1 MAIKIFC
8 SYAHEDEALL
18 NKLRVQLRPLERE
31 GLIELWHDRDISAGT
46 EWEHEI
52 DAHLDTADIVLLL
65 VSPDFM
71 NSNYCYG
78 IEMKQA
84 IDRHNAGEARVIPIL
99 LRPTD
104 WQGAPFDKLQALPT
118 NAEPTTCWRN
128 RDKAFLDVE
137 QGIRKDIQQQLLC
150 LAFARSESGG
160 QPSRSG
166 NADGYQRCGFAA
178 FSLR

>member
-1 MAIKIFC
+1 MSIKIFC

-18 NKLRVQLRPLERE
+18 NKLKAQLRPLERE

-52 DAHLDTADIVLLL
+52 DARLAAADIILLL

-118 NAEPTTCWRN
+118 NAELITCWRN
-128 RDKAFLDVE
+128 RDEAFLDVE
-137 QGIRKDIQQQLLC
+137 
-150 LAFARSESGG
+150 
-160 QPSRSG
+160 P
-166 NADGYQRCGFAA
+166 
-178 FSLR
+178 